1 MKIFSWRK
9 GMIKAV
15 LFDMDGVLIDAREWH
30 YEALNESLALFGYKI
45 SLEAHITTY
54 DGLPTKKKLKL
65 FSQIEGLPT
74 GLHDLINEL
83 KQIRTLALSHAKC
96 KPTFNHIQTLSSLK
110 RLGYK
115 TAVCSNSIRNTVET
129 MMKLSRLEEFLDAT
143 YSNEDVSLPKPN
155 PEIYLTAME
164 DLKIKP
170 NETLI
175 LEDNMHGI
183 KAAHDSGA
191 HVMEIAQPADVDF
204 ESIYT
209 LIKELNRK

>member
-1 MKIFSWRK
+1 
-9 GMIKAV
+9 MIKAV

-30 YEALNESLALFGYKI
+30 YEALNESLALFGYKN

-74 GLHDLINEL
+74 SLHDLINEL

-110 RLGYK
+110 TLGYK

-143 YSNEDVSLPKPN
+143 YSNEDVSVPKPN

>member
-1 MKIFSWRK
+1 
-9 GMIKAV
+9 MIKAI

-45 SLEAHITTY
+45 SFEAHITTY

-65 FSQIEGLPT
+65 LSQTDDLPT

-83 KQIRTLALSHAKC
+83 KQIKTVVLSYARC

-110 RLGYK
+110 RYGYK
-115 TAVCSNSIRNTVET
+115 IAVCSNSIRNTIET
-129 MMKLSRLEEFLDAT
+129 MMKLSRLEEYLDGI

-155 PEIYLTAME
+155 PEIYLKAMKE
-164 DLKIKP
+164 LKIKP

-175 LEDNMHGI
+175 LEDNIHGI
-183 KAAHDSGA
+183 KAAYDSGA
-191 HVMEIAQPADVDF
+191 HVMEIAEPANVDF
-204 ESIYT
+204 QSIQT